1 MEHDEKKNHTEW
13 NRINTAKGKARV
25 NVRESIRRKKFISV
39 LNANQRQKE
48 RKKCNHKT
56 FMEKVSSHVLTENGE
71 KQSAMLSTAMEKAV
85 TTSILL
91 ENFLGAIVSL
101 FTHNRQ
107 IPIHSKECA
116 IIYSRNKKHTNLTN
130 SSRKLQ
136 FFRCFRFVATSDG
149 NAGIQLHLMQ
159 NVPVQPLV
167 RYQIFQNSSNKLK

>member
-25 NVRESIRRKKFISV
+25 NERESIRRKKFISV
-39 LNANQRQKE
+39 FEREPTPE

-71 KQSAMLSTAMEKAV
+71 KQRAVLSTAMEKAV

-107 IPIHSKECA
+107 IPIHSQECA
-116 IIYSRNKKHTNLTN
+116 IIYSRKKKHTNLTN

-136 FFRCFRFVATSDG
+136 FFRYFRFVATRDG
-149 NAGIQLHLMQ
+149 NAEIQLHL
-159 NVPVQPLV
+159 NAKCA
-167 RYQIFQNSSNKLK
+167 SSASCSISNFPKLEQ

>member
-1 MEHDEKKNHTEW
+1 MEHNEKKNHTEW

-25 NVRESIRRKKFISV
+25 NERESIRRKKFISV
-39 LNANQRQKE
+39 FEREPTPE

-71 KQSAMLSTAMEKAV
+71 KQRAVLSTAMEKAV

-107 IPIHSKECA
+107 IPIHSQECA
-116 IIYSRNKKHTNLTN
+116 IIYSSKKNTQIWQIHLGNYN
-130 SSRKLQ
+130 
-136 FFRCFRFVATSDG
+136 FFGAFVLSQHAT
-149 NAGIQLHLMQ
+149 AT
-159 NVPVQPLV
+159 
-167 RYQIFQNSSNKLK
+167 LKYNYI